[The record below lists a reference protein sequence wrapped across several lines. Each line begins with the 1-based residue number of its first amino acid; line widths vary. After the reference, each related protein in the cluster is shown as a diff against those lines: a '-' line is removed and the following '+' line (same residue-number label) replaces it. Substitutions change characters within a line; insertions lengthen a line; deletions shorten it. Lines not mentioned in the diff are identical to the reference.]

1 MEEFLNRLPVNYA
14 LIHAGESDWR
24 IIDLGDK
31 NMTAHTVGSTV
42 NEAVRRFAE
51 KSWRPY
57 EIRFLEGGNG
67 IWNRVGVFKAGYEI
81 AEFVGDHATL
91 DVSGL
96 SRYPLHLNRTRGE
109 FSAAH
114 VEKNL
119 VVKGE

>member
-31 NMTAHTVGSTV
+31 GMTAHAVGGTA
-42 NEAVRRFAE
+42 NEVVRLFFERT
-51 KSWRPY
+51 WRPY
-57 EIRFLEGGNG
+57 EIRFLEGDNG
-67 IWNRVGVFKAGYEI
+67 IWNRVGVFKAGHGL
-81 AEFVGDHATL
+81 AEFVSDHAPL

-96 SRYPLHLNRTRGE
+96 SRYLLHLNRTRGA
-109 FSAAH
+109 FSVAH

-119 VVKGE
+119 IAKGE